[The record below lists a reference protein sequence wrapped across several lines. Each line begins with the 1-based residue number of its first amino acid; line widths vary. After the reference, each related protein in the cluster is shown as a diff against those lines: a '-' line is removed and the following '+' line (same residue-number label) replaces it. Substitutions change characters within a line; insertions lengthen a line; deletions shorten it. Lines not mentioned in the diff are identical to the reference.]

1 MTNSFRI
8 LDIVNT
14 IPNSP
19 VGTINK
25 AKQGFIEASKGDT
38 RRYDTQ
44 DKLRDSGT
52 FNEFHRI
59 QGESAAIVG
68 FKLNITTATIR
79 LGQERDALTK
89 ITDVITRLREAIP
102 NNANAA
108 GTFTDKA
115 NAALPQIQELLNI
128 QIANGSYLFGGVD
141 SQHPP
146 CNDLVAL
153 SNLDADGHVTTN
165 YTTSAPNPVKVQVSE
180 LSTVIV
186 GNIYAGMA
194 GVAQAIGAMN
204 MLKDP
209 NPDLVAIDEAFN
221 QATALLGQAVALNG
235 IEQDKLKAA
244 IADNDSLSKRNIQT
258 LTEVFQRDQPEIAAN
273 VKNNADSYTLSLKLF
288 KAQLNTLQ
296 RIFEIF

>member
-1 MTNSFRI
+1 MTNSFHI
-8 LDIVNT
+8 LDIINT
-14 IPNSP
+14 IPNSS
-19 VGTINK
+19 VSTINK
-25 AKQGFIEASKGDT
+25 AKQGFVEASKGDT

-59 QGESAAIVG
+59 QSQSAAITG
-68 FKLNITTATIR
+68 FKLNITTTTIR

-89 ITDVITRLREAIP
+89 IIDVITRLKEAIP
-102 NNANAA
+102 DNANAA

-128 QIANGSYLFGGVD
+128 QIVNGSYLFGGVD
-141 SQHPP
+141 SKHPP
-146 CNDLVAL
+146 CGDLVAV
-153 SNLDADGHVTTN
+153 SNLDADGDVTTN
-165 YTTSAPNPVKVQVSE
+165 YTTSAPNPIKVQVSE
-180 LSTVIV
+180 LGTVTV

-204 MLKDP
+204 LLKAPIPDP
-209 NPDLVAIDEAFN
+209 VAIDEALN
-221 QATALLGQAVALNG
+221 QATALLGQAIALIG

-244 IADNDSLSKRNIQT
+244 TADNDSLSKRNIQT
-258 LTEVFQRDQPEIAAN
+258 ITEVFQREQPEIAAA
-273 VKNNADSYTLSLKLF
+273 VKNAGDGYGFSLKIF

-296 RIFEIF
+296 RIFDIF